1 MYNERDIKFSKNGDI
16 VLKDGDFDITKGTE
30 SLEQDV
36 YNRAKT
42 NNPDWYLHDGIGAD
56 LEDLRGEPNTREVGE
71 RGASSLFSALT
82 YGDRINAYDVK
93 VRPVPTKANEIT
105 LYTFINTG
113 ESKPLMMPFKV
124 NLE

>member
-1 MYNERDIKFSKNGDI
+1 MYNEKDIKFSKNGDI
-16 VLKDGDFDITKGTE
+16 VLKDGDFDVTKGTE

-56 LEDLRGEPNTREVGE
+56 LEDLRGEPNTKEVGE

-93 VRPVPTKANEIT
+93 VGQYLLK
-105 LYTFINTG
+105 LMKLLC
-113 ESKPLMMPFKV
+113 KPLMMPFKV